1 MKLVSFVFAFLVAS
15 SPAIAAPS
23 RDPDDVR
30 GLLQGQAQELIDA
43 IAAGR
48 AEVWERYLDAD
59 ARFIDESGT
68 VLNKKQM
75 VEATRPL
82 PQGVS
87 GTIQVTGFDVALHG
101 DVAVA
106 TYVDDE
112 HENFHGHELHCQ
124 YRTTETWLK
133 KPEGWRLIAAQVLAL
148 RTDPPS
154 MALPAARRREYC
166 GKYSLT
172 PEISYEIRCKGGALE
187 GQQIGRPPVEL
198 RAEAPDVLFVPG
210 RPRYR
215 YVFQRD
221 AEGRITGF
229 AERREAWDLVWKRE
243 PSGRSAAGRGRR
255 RERETLV
262 FSGDPR

>member
-1 MKLVSFVFAFLVAS
+1 MKLISLVFALLAAS
-15 SPAIAAPS
+15 SPSIGAPS
-23 RDPDDVR
+23 SAPEDVR
-30 GLLQGQAQELIDA
+30 SVLQRQAQELIDA
-43 IAAGR
+43 IAMGR

-59 ARFIDESGT
+59 VRFIDESGT
-68 VLNKKQM
+68 VMTKKQM
-75 VEATRPL
+75 VEGTKPL

-87 GTIQVTGFDVALHG
+87 GTIRVTDFDVALHG

-154 MALPAARRREYC
+154 MALPAARRQEYC

-172 PEISYEIRCKGGALE
+172 PEISYEIRSKGDALE
-187 GQQIGRPPVEL
+187 GQQTGRPPVEL
-198 RAEAPDVLFVPG
+198 RTEAPDVLFVPG

-215 YVFQRD
+215 FVFQRD
-221 AEGRITGF
+221 AEGKVTGF

-243 PSGRSAAGRGRR
+243 RTGR
-255 RERETLV
+255 
-262 FSGDPR
+262 